1 MPAEVALGATEVVA
15 TGATSERTA
24 SAALEVLD
32 SPVVIAPV
40 IELDRTEAEVG
51 DVVTVTLSAFTP
63 SGDVALVLGDG
74 IQLGTIAVD
83 ADGRGSFEFTVPTT
97 VQIGALEIVATDA
110 ATGQSASAALEIVG
124 QSTEEPGDD
133 QPGTEEPGDDQP
145 GTDEPGD
152 DRPGAQDPGTQP
164 GAGDPKTDAKDG
176 GLAATGAG
184 DFTAVAA
191 LAGLLVLAG
200 AGTLMARRKR

>member
-1 MPAEVALGATEVVA
+1 MTPYRIARAAAGAA
-15 TGATSERTA
+15 IAIILI
-24 SAALEVLD
+24 AALYGGLE
-32 SPVVIAPV
+32 
-40 IELDRTEAEVG
+40 R
-51 DVVTVTLSAFTP
+51 
-63 SGDVALVLGDG
+63 LGWR
-74 IQLGTIAVD
+74 LPPVD

-124 QSTEEPGDD
+124 QPTEEPGDD

-200 AGTLMARRKR
+200 AGTLMARRKA